1 MSCVRV
7 KGCFLKQGN
16 DWHSAPPS
24 FSARNLLYA
33 KSIGQ
38 ENKIDRMW
46 LTAAL
51 LDLDRRAPAV
61 PEAGPPPG
69 GATPLLIPPPRGPPR
84 GHVPGFNP
92 PPPRPLATTLHP
104 PTLPPPLL

>member
-1 MSCVRV
+1 MSCFRV

-16 DWHSAPPS
+16 DWHSALPS

-46 LTAAL
+46 LTTAL
-51 LDLDRRAPAV
+51 PDLDRQARHRAVRTEYAAIAWFWRVRHSPYSHKRN
-61 PEAGPPPG
+61 G
-69 GATPLLIPPPRGPPR
+69 RR
-84 GHVPGFNP
+84 S
-92 PPPRPLATTLHP
+92 
-104 PTLPPPLL
+104 PTLVQSPGAGTGGT

>member
-1 MSCVRV
+1 MSCFRV

-51 LDLDRRAPAV
+51 LDLDRRARHRAVRTEYAAIAWFWHDLRQVWMYDRLYLGSGAREARGVRLRWPAQS
-61 PEAGPPPG
+61 
-69 GATPLLIPPPRGPPR
+69 
-84 GHVPGFNP
+84 
-92 PPPRPLATTLHP
+92 
-104 PTLPPPLL
+104 